1 MFGKIKDVSWLTKIV
16 LSRERKQNIRSC
28 FDAPVEFFYPQD
40 VSEFNDILEK
50 FQRKKEKNDIV
61 IILGENN

>member
-28 FDAPVEFFYPQD
+28 FDAPAEFFYPQD

-61 IILGENN
+61 IILVENN